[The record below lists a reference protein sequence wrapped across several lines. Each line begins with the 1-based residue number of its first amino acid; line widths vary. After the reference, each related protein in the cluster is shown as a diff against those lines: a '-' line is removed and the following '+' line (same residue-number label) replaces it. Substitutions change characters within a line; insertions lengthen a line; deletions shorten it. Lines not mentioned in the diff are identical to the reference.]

1 MTIQHTRAYQ
11 ATEYVPTPLASVGV
25 GLFIDELLDY
35 EVIEKSSNDAF
46 QALWIEIFFSADK
59 NIICGIIYRQHNSPE
74 VFQTYFEETIE
85 KFAMTNKA
93 IYI

>member
-11 ATEYVPTPLASVGV
+11 AAKNVARPLASVGV

-35 EVIEKSSNDAF
+35 KVIEKSSNNAF
-46 QALWIEIFFSADK
+46 QALWIKIFFSANK
-59 NIICGIIYRQHNSPE
+59 NIICEIIHRQHNSPE

-85 KFAMTNKA
+85 KFC
-93 IYI
+93 YD

>member
-35 EVIEKSSNDAF
+35 KVIEKSSYESF
-46 QALWIEIFFSADK
+46 QALWIEISFSEQK
-59 NIICGIIYRQHNSPE
+59 YNMWNHLPSRQHS
-74 VFQTYFEETIE
+74 
-85 KFAMTNKA
+85 
-93 IYI
+93 